1 MDLSQFFRQCPKAAL
16 GFSGGVDSAYLLYAA
31 VENGAQVQPY
41 FVKTAFQPQF
51 ELEDARRLCAQLG
64 VELSVLELDI
74 FNVPPGGREPSR
86 PVLFLQKGA
95 VWPVEGTGPTR
106 WLQGVDGW
114 HQCFR

>member
-1 MDLSQFFRQCPKAAL
+1 MDLSQFFQQCPKAAL

-64 VELSVLELDI
+64 GTVRVGLGYFEC
-74 FNVPPGGREPSR
+74 PPGGREPSR
-86 PVLFLQKGA
+86 PVLFL
-95 VWPVEGTGPTR
+95 
-106 WLQGVDGW
+106 
-114 HQCFR
+114 